1 MLKNFLSPD
10 STYHQMTSVYEK
22 KDAFVAIGVFIFTLL
37 LFLGAGFLHFILGV
51 RLTIELA
58 IVLLVFVV
66 VAIVHLRGQ
75 KFNSVGFTLR
85 HFKKALVFGTV
96 LGAII
101 SLPTV
106 ISHIMSGHQWR
117 DFGTLIRNIFFQLVL
132 CLQEELMFR
141 GYIQTR
147 LYGIIK
153 SDVPVS
159 IICGLMFT
167 SIHIPF
173 HIFHYGHAL
182 GFFLGNTTWLVQVFI
197 MHFMFNFLYRKYNS
211 LTAPIA
217 CHFLVNLSTFLF
229 IAAQ

>member
-1 MLKNFLSPD
+1 MLKNFFSSDP
-10 STYHQMTSVYEK
+10 TYQQMTSVYEK
-22 KDAFVAIGVFIFTLL
+22 KDALVAIGVYILTLL

-58 IVLLVFVV
+58 IVLLLFVV
-66 VAIVHLRGQ
+66 VAIVHLRKQ
-75 KFNSVGFTLR
+75 KLNSVGFTLR
-85 HFKKALVFGTV
+85 HFKKALLFGAV
-96 LGAII
+96 LAVII

-106 ISHIMSGHQWR
+106 ILHIMAGHHWT
-117 DFGTLIRNIFFQLVL
+117 DFNTLFRNIFYQLVL

-147 LYGIIK
+147 LYAIIK
-153 SDVPVS
+153 SDVSVS

-173 HIFHYGHAL
+173 HLFSYGHAL
-182 GFFLGNTTWLVQVFI
+182 GFFHGNTYCLVQVFI
-197 MHFMFNFLYRKYNS
+197 MHFLFNFLYRKYNS
-211 LTAPIA
+211 LTAPTT
-217 CHFLVNLSTFLF
+217 CHFLSNLIPVLF